1 MELTIGNVAFMEYDK
16 VPYTLSNIIAEGV
29 GIKHSS
35 ITRTIRKHEKDF
47 EEFGKLGF
55 KIRPSDSGQGEK
67 IYKLNEDQAI
77 LLITYL
83 KNTDIVRAFKKALVR
98 EFRRLKE
105 EVTQF
110 QIQRAIEK
118 PLRRTLTDAI
128 STWEHGSKW
137 SYKHITD
144 LLYRCVTGMAAIK
157 LKAARGHKKGTGL
170 DLLEVKELEHYREL
184 ENIVIALI
192 GLNWTYESIKNEL
205 LNRGLLKC
213 I

>member
-1 MELTIGNVAFMEYDK
+1 MKLNNVVAFMEYDK

-29 GIKHSS
+29 KVKHSS

-83 KNTDIVRAFKKALVR
+83 KNT
-98 EFRRLKE
+98 
-105 EVTQF
+105 QF

-118 PLRRTLTDAI
+118 PLRKSLTDAI
-128 STWEHGSKW
+128 STWEHGNKW
-137 SYKHITD
+137 SYKAITD
-144 LLYRCVTGMAAIK
+144 LLYKCVTGMCASK
-157 LKAARGHKKGTGL
+157 LKASRGNKNGIGL
-170 DLLEVKELEHYREL
+170 DLLETREIEYYKELES
-184 ENIVIALI
+184 IVIALI
-192 GLNWTYESIKNEL
+192 SLNWTYENIKNEL
-205 LNRGLLKC
+205 YSKELKRC

>member
-1 MELTIGNVAFMEYDK
+1 MELTISSVAFMEYDK

-83 KNTDIVRAFKKALVR
+83 KNTDIVRAFKK
-98 EFRRLKE
+98 
-105 EVTQF
+105 
-110 QIQRAIEK
+110 
-118 PLRRTLTDAI
+118 
-128 STWEHGSKW
+128 STG
-137 SYKHITD
+137 
-144 LLYRCVTGMAAIK
+144 
-157 LKAARGHKKGTGL
+157 KG
-170 DLLEVKELEHYREL
+170 V
-184 ENIVIALI
+184 
-192 GLNWTYESIKNEL
+192 
-205 LNRGLLKC
+205 
-213 I
+213 

>member
-1 MELTIGNVAFMEYDK
+1 MKLNNVVAFMEYDK

-55 KIRPSDSGQGEK
+55 KIRPSDSGQNEK
-67 IYKLNEDQAI
+67 IYILNEEQAT

-83 KNTDIVRAFKKALVR
+83 KNTDIVREFKKRLVK
-98 EFRRLKE
+98 EFYKLKE
-105 EVTQF
+105 DVINF
-110 QIQRAIEK
+110 RIQREIEK

-128 STWEHGSKW
+128 STWEHGNKW
-137 SYKHITD
+137 SYKAITD
-144 LLYRCVTGMAAIK
+144 LLYKCVTGMCASK
-157 LKAARGHKKGTGL
+157 LKASRGNKNGIGI
-170 DLLEVKELEHYREL
+170 DLLETREIEYYKELES
-184 ENIVIALI
+184 IVIALI
-192 GLNWTYESIKNEL
+192 SLNWTYENIKNEL
-205 LNRGLLKC
+205 YSKELKRC

>member
-1 MELTIGNVAFMEYDK
+1 MKLNNVVAFMEYDK
-16 VPYTLSNIIAEGV
+16 VPYTLSDIIAEGV
-29 GIKHSS
+29 KVKHSS

-55 KIRPSDSGQGEK
+55 KIRPSNSGQGEK

-83 KNTDIVRAFKKALVR
+83 KNTDIVREFKKALVR
-98 EFRRLKE
+98 EFRQLKE

-118 PLRRTLTDAI
+118 PLRKSLTDAI
-128 STWEHGSKW
+128 SNKW
-137 SYKHITD
+137 SYKAITD
-144 LLYRCVTGMAAIK
+144 MLYKCVTGMCASK
-157 LKAARGHKKGTGL
+157 LKVSRGNKNGIGL
-170 DLLEVKELEHYREL
+170 DLLEARELEYYKELES
-184 ENIVIALI
+184 IVIALI
-192 GLNWTYESIKNEL
+192 SLNWTYENIKNEL
-205 LNRGLLKC
+205 YSKELKRC

>member
-1 MELTIGNVAFMEYDK
+1 MTKYLI
-16 VPYTLSNIIAEGV
+16 P
-29 GIKHSS
+29 
-35 ITRTIRKHEKDF
+35 RTIRKHEKDF

-83 KNTDIVRAFKKALVR
+83 KNTDIVREFKKALVR
-98 EFRRLKE
+98 EFRQLKE

-118 PLRRTLTDAI
+118 PLRKSLTDAI
-128 STWEHGSKW
+128 STWEHGNKW
-137 SYKHITD
+137 SYKAITD
-144 LLYRCVTGMAAIK
+144 LLYKCVTGMCASK
-157 LKAARGHKKGTGL
+157 LKASRGNKNGIGL
-170 DLLEVKELEHYREL
+170 DLLETREIEYYKELES
-184 ENIVIALI
+184 IVIALI
-192 GLNWTYESIKNEL
+192 SLNWTYENIKNEL
-205 LNRGLLKC
+205 HSKELKRC

>member
-1 MELTIGNVAFMEYDK
+1 MKLNNVVAFMEYDK

-29 GIKHSS
+29 KVKHSS

-83 KNTDIVRAFKKALVR
+83 KNTDIVREFKKALVR
-98 EFRRLKE
+98 EFRQLKE

-110 QIQRAIEK
+110 QIQRAIEE
-118 PLRRTLTDAI
+118 PLRKSLTDAI
-128 STWEHGSKW
+128 STWEHGNKW
-137 SYKHITD
+137 SYKAITD
-144 LLYRCVTGMAAIK
+144 LLYKCVTGMCASK
-157 LKAARGHKKGTGL
+157 LKASRGNKNGIGL
-170 DLLEVKELEHYREL
+170 DLLETREIEYYKELES
-184 ENIVIALI
+184 IVIALI
-192 GLNWTYESIKNEL
+192 SLNWTYENIKNEL
-205 LNRGLLKC
+205 HSKELKRC

>member
-1 MELTIGNVAFMEYDK
+1 MELTINNVAFMEYDK
-16 VPYTLSNIIAEGV
+16 VPYTLSNIIAEGA

-55 KIRPSDSGQGEK
+55 KIRPSNSGQNEK

-83 KNTDIVRAFKKALVR
+83 KNTDIVR

-105 EVTQF
+105 EATQF
-110 QIQRAIEK
+110 QIQRAIEN

-128 STWEHGSKW
+128 STGSMA
-137 SYKHITD
+137 TD
-144 LLYRCVTGMAAIK
+144 G
-157 LKAARGHKKGTGL
+157 
-170 DLLEVKELEHYREL
+170 
-184 ENIVIALI
+184 VISI
-192 GLNWTYESIKNEL
+192 SQTYYTDV
-205 LNRGLLKC
+205 
-213 I
+213 